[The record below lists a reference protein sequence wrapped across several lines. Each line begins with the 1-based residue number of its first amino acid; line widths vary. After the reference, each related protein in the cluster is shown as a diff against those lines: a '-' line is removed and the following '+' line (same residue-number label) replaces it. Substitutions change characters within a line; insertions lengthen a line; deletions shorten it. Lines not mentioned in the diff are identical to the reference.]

1 MKFILG
7 YAAKNSEG
15 LGADHADTAVVSAT
29 GADLAAKV
37 GA

>member
-1 MKFILG
+1 MKFVLG

-15 LGADHADTAVVSAT
+15 LGAAHADAAVVSAT
-29 GADLAAKV
+29 GADLAAKA

>member
-1 MKFILG
+1 MKFVLG

-15 LGADHADTAVVSAT
+15 LGADGIDAAVVSAT
-29 GADLAAKV
+29 GADLAAQA